1 MNKEVQVASNMM
13 AIKNTREQ
21 IINGLEK
28 IVPDESAE
36 KVDAKLST
44 ISLED
49 LVKLTP
55 TELLE
60 FNMLDEENAI
70 IVSPDFEDTEKEVAF
85 IRDHLVYIKKSF
97 DFVNDLDKRLEEFNK
112 IMEETNEALENVTD
126 VDNDSHII
134 KYTRDSLQKGLKE
147 AKTEDDKKKIQGA
160 LDAFEDSFK
169 LRRLID
175 LYKKIGSDNLKREL
189 KNDKGE
195 LYAKYRKASKELK
208 LRFDLATI
216 GDLEKTHLPEEY
228 HESNNLFVIICMKYI
243 SKLTKVRGASTTTD
257 GCFAAQLATN
267 IYLYSK
273 GKLPEEEKNIFE
285 NAIKEL
291 LDVVK

>member
-1 MNKEVQVASNMM
+1 MNNEVQLASNMM

-21 IINGLEK
+21 VVNGLEK
-28 IVPDESAE
+28 IVPDENAQQ
-36 KVDAKLST
+36 VNDKLAT

-49 LVKLTP
+49 LVKLSP
-55 TELLE
+55 EKLLE

-97 DFVNDLDKRLEEFNK
+97 DFINELDARLEEFNK
-112 IMEETNEALENVTD
+112 IVEETNETLDELTNSDTHIVTF
-126 VDNDSHII
+126 
-134 KYTRDSLQKGLKE
+134 TRESLNKGLEKATTE
-147 AKTEDDKKKIQGA
+147 AEKKKIQGA
-160 LDAFEDSFK
+160 IDAFEDSFR
-169 LRRLID
+169 LRRLIE

-189 KNDKGE
+189 KNDRGE
-195 LYAKYRKASKELK
+195 LYTKYRKANKELK
-208 LRFDLATI
+208 LKFDLVNI
-216 GDLEKTHLPEEY
+216 GDLELKHLPEEY
-228 HESNNLFVIICMKYI
+228 HEQNNLFVIICMKYI

-267 IYLYSK
+267 IYLYDND
-273 GKLPEEEKNIFE
+273 KLPEEEKVIFE

-291 LDVVK
+291 LDIVK

>member
-1 MNKEVQVASNMM
+1 MNKETQLTSNMM

-28 IVPDESAE
+28 IVPDENAE
-36 KVDAKLST
+36 QVNAKLET
-44 ISLED
+44 ISLEE
-49 LVKLTP
+49 LIKLP
-55 TELLE
+55 PKELLA
-60 FNMLDEENAI
+60 FNMLDNENAI
-70 IVSPDFEDTEKEVAF
+70 IVSPDFGDTEKEVSF
-85 IRDHLVYIKKSF
+85 IRDNLVYIKKSF

-112 IMEETNEALENVTD
+112 IMNETNETLDKLTNSEDT
-126 VDNDSHII
+126 HII
-134 KYTRDSLQKGLKE
+134 KYTRDSLYKGLE
-147 AKTEDDKKKIQGA
+147 RVSTEEEKKKIKNA
-160 LDAFEDSFK
+160 IEAFEDSFK

-175 LYKKIGSDNLKREL
+175 LYKRIGSDNLKEEL

-208 LRFDLATI
+208 LKFDLITL
-216 GDLEKTHLPEEY
+216 GDLEITHLPEEY
-228 HESNNLFVIICMKYI
+228 HEANNLFIIICMKYI
-243 SKLTKVRGASTTTD
+243 SKLTKTRGASTTVD

-267 IYLYSK
+267 IYLYHK

-291 LDVVK
+291 LDIVK